1 MEKKTQKRKDRRVEM
16 SVEGLKDDFAW
27 HLRYSLA
34 KGDTRA
40 TERDEYTAF
49 AMAVR
54 DRLVERWI
62 STQEEYARQNTKR
75 VYYMSLEFLI
85 GRLLGNNV
93 INLKAD
99 QLCREAL
106 KEYGIDWNS
115 LRDYE
120 SDAGLGNGGLG
131 RLAACYIDSMSTLN
145 LAGMGY
151 GLRYDYGIFRQKIV
165 NGCQVEEPDHWL
177 KNGYPWEMARP
188 EYAQHVHFGG
198 HVECRTDG
206 GKQQWYWVP
215 AETVEGVPYDL
226 PIVGYD
232 KAVNSLRLWSA
243 KAVDDFDLANFDKG
257 SYVEA
262 VEQKVLAE
270 NLTKVLY
277 PNDNTM
283 QGKELRLRQQ
293 YFFVACSLRD
303 ILRRFRQTNDNWEA
317 LPDKVFIQL
326 NDTHPTLVVP
336 ELMRILIDLEGLDWD
351 KAWDLTRR
359 STGYTNHTILQEAL
373 EKWPVPM
380 MERLLPRHL
389 QIIYEING
397 RFLQEISSLYPG
409 DIKKLQR
416 MSLIDENG
424 ERYVRMAN
432 LCVVGTSSVNGVA
445 ELHTEI
451 LKKTLFKDFYEL
463 WPEKFHNVTNGI
475 TPRRWLL
482 KANPSLSQLI
492 SESIGDSWITHL
504 DDLKKLEKF
513 ADDSNF
519 LSAMAKIKR
528 SNKGQLANWTKKN
541 LGIELNPDAIFDVQV
556 KRLHEY
562 KRQLM
567 LALYIVMFYN
577 RLLGDK
583 SYDPVPRQFIFAAKA
598 APGYYMAKL
607 IIRFEDEG
615 QAICRVSP
623 RLSRFAC
630 REDHAGLR
638 GFRADI
644 SRGHGGVWNGQ
655 HEVHDERCADSG
667 HLRRRERRDPPRGG
681 RREHVPLRPQ
691 DRGRGEAPPD
701 LRLEG
706 LVREGPRDQ
715 AGARHDQGERL
726 LASRAGALRADSP
739 LAPRLQR
746 LLHASRRPSLLQRG
760 AGPCRRRVPR
770 REKVEPHVARQRR
783 AFGLLLV
790 RPLRD
795 GVRSRHLARE
805 PRQALRELR
814 SSLRPSPRWI
824 SGAAIVFSAATTHA
838 GMSAFRRN
846 S

>member
-1 MEKKTQKRKDRRVEM
+1 MEKKVQRKKDRRVEM
-16 SVEGLKDDFAW
+16 SVEGLKEDFAW

-198 HVECRTDG
+198 HVECRTEG
-206 GKQQWYWVP
+206 GRQQWYWVP
-215 AETVEGVPYDL
+215 AETVQGIPYDL

-243 KAVDDFDLANFDKG
+243 KAVDDFDLADFDKG

-277 PNDNTM
+277 PNDNTS

-303 ILRRFRQTNDNWEA
+303 ILRRFRQTNDSWDA

-326 NDTHPTLVVP
+326 NDTHPTLVIP
-336 ELMRILIDLEGLDWD
+336 ELMRILIDHEGLDWD

-513 ADDSNF
+513 ANDSNF
-519 LSAMAKIKR
+519 LAAMAKIKR

-567 LALYIVMFYN
+567 LAIYIVMFYN
-577 RLLGDK
+577 RLLNDPK
-583 SYDPVPRQFIFAAKA
+583 YDPVPRQFIFAAKA

-607 IIRFEDEG
+607 IIRFIHGIAGVVNSNPKTRGKLSVAFLPDY
-615 QAICRVSP
+615 RVSLAEKIMP
-623 RLSRFAC
+623 ASEVSEQISLAGMEASGTGNMKFMMNGALTLGTYDGANVEIH
-630 REDHAGLR
+630 REVGDENMFLFGLR
-638 GFRADI
+638 TEDVAK
-644 SRGHGGVWNGQ
+644 
-655 HEVHDERCADSG
+655 
-667 HLRRRERRDPPRGG
+667 
-681 RREHVPLRPQ
+681 LRPTYVSKDWYAKDPEIKAALDMIKANVFSLLEPGLFEPILRSLLDYNDYYMLLADLRSYSEAQ
-691 DRGRGEAPPD
+691 DRVDAAYRDAKKWN
-701 LRLEG
+701 RMS
-706 LVREGPRDQ
+706 LVN
-715 AGARHDQGERL
+715 
-726 LASRAGALRADSP
+726 
-739 LAPRLQR
+739 
-746 LLHASRRPSLLQRG
+746 
-760 AGPCRRRVPR
+760 
-770 REKVEPHVARQRR
+770 VARSGFFSSDRSVMEY
-783 AFGLLLV
+783 A
-790 RPLRD
+790 RD
-795 GVRSRHLARE
+795 IWHI
-805 PRQALRELR
+805 
-814 SSLRPSPRWI
+814 SP
-824 SGAAIVFSAATTHA
+824 VKF
-838 GMSAFRRN
+838 
-846 S
+846 

>member
-1 MEKKTQKRKDRRVEM
+1 MEKKAQKRKDRRVEM

-206 GKQQWYWVP
+206 GRQQWYWVP

-303 ILRRFRQTNDNWEA
+303 ILRRFRQTNDSWDA

-336 ELMRILIDLEGLDWD
+336 ELMRILIDIEGLDWD

-451 LKKTLFKDFYEL
+451 LKSTLFKDFYEL

-492 SESIGDSWITHL
+492 TESIGDSWITRL

-513 ADDSNF
+513 ANDSNF

-567 LALYIVMFYN
+567 LAIYIVMFYN
-577 RLLGDK
+577 RLINNPK
-583 SYDPVPRQFIFAAKA
+583 YDPVPRQFIFAAKA

-607 IIRFEDEG
+607 IIRFIHGIAGVVNSNPKTRGKLSVAFLPDY
-615 QAICRVSP
+615 RVSLAEKIMP
-623 RLSRFAC
+623 ASEVSEQISLAGMEASGTGNMKFMMNGALTLGTYDGANVEIH
-630 REDHAGLR
+630 REVGDENMFLFGLR
-638 GFRADI
+638 TEDVAK
-644 SRGHGGVWNGQ
+644 
-655 HEVHDERCADSG
+655 
-667 HLRRRERRDPPRGG
+667 
-681 RREHVPLRPQ
+681 LRPTYVSKDWYAKDPEIKAALDMIKANVFSLLEPGLFEPILRSLLDYNDYYMLLADLRSYSEAQ
-691 DRGRGEAPPD
+691 DRVDAAYRDAKKWN
-701 LRLEG
+701 RMS
-706 LVREGPRDQ
+706 LVN
-715 AGARHDQGERL
+715 
-726 LASRAGALRADSP
+726 
-739 LAPRLQR
+739 
-746 LLHASRRPSLLQRG
+746 
-760 AGPCRRRVPR
+760 
-770 REKVEPHVARQRR
+770 VARSGFFSSDRSVMEY
-783 AFGLLLV
+783 A
-790 RPLRD
+790 RD
-795 GVRSRHLARE
+795 IWHV
-805 PRQALRELR
+805 
-814 SSLRPSPRWI
+814 SP
-824 SGAAIVFSAATTHA
+824 VKL
-838 GMSAFRRN
+838 
-846 S
+846 

>member
-1 MEKKTQKRKDRRVEM
+1 MEKKTQKKNKDRRVEM
-16 SVEGLKDDFAW
+16 SVEGLKEDFAW

-34 KGDTRA
+34 KGDERA
-40 TERDEYTAF
+40 TDRDRYTAF
-49 AMAVR
+49 ANAVR

-62 STQEEYARQNTKR
+62 STQEEYSHQNTKR

-99 QLCREAL
+99 RLCSEAL
-106 KEYGIDWNS
+106 KDYGINWND

-120 SDAGLGNGGLG
+120 TDAGLGNGGLG

-151 GLRYDYGIFRQKIV
+151 GLRYDYGIFRQRIV

-177 KNGYPWEMARP
+177 KDGYPWEMARP

-198 HVECRTDG
+198 HVECRNDHG
-206 GKQQWYWVP
+206 RQQWYWIP
-215 AETVEGVPYDL
+215 AETVQGVPYDL

-243 KAVDDFDLANFDKG
+243 KAVDDFDLADFDKG

-277 PNDNTM
+277 PNDNTT

-303 ILRRFRQTNDNWEA
+303 ILRRFRQTNDSWDA

-326 NDTHPTLVVP
+326 NDTHPTLVIP
-336 ELMRILIDLEGLDWD
+336 ELMRILIDIEGLDWD

-416 MSLIDENG
+416 MSLIDEGG

-432 LCVVGTSSVNGVA
+432 LCIVGTSSVNGVA
-445 ELHTEI
+445 ELPTEI
-451 LKKTLFKDFYEL
+451 LKSTLFKDFYEL

-492 SESIGDSWITHL
+492 SESIGENWITHL

-513 ADDSNF
+513 SKNDAF
-519 LSAMAKIKR
+519 LSALAKIK
-528 SNKGQLANWTKKN
+528 SCNKRQLANWTKKN
-541 LGIELNPDAIFDVQV
+541 LGIELNPDAIYDVQV

-567 LALYIVMFYN
+567 LAIYIVMFYN
-577 RLLGDK
+577 RLLNDSK
-583 SYDPVPRQFIFAAKA
+583 YDPVPRQFIFAAKA

-607 IIRFEDEG
+607 IIRFIHGIAGVVNSNPKTRGKLSVAFLPDY
-615 QAICRVSP
+615 RVSLAEKIMP
-623 RLSRFAC
+623 ASEVSEQISLAGMEASGTGNMKFMMNGALTLGTYDGANVEIH
-630 REDHAGLR
+630 REVGDENMFLFGLR
-638 GFRADI
+638 TEDVAK
-644 SRGHGGVWNGQ
+644 
-655 HEVHDERCADSG
+655 
-667 HLRRRERRDPPRGG
+667 
-681 RREHVPLRPQ
+681 LRPTYVSKDWYKKDPEIKAALDMIKANVFSLLEPGLFEPILRSLLEYNDYYMLLADLRSYSEAQ
-691 DRGRGEAPPD
+691 DRVDAAYRNAKKWNQMS
-701 LRLEG
+701 
-706 LVREGPRDQ
+706 LVNIARSGFFSSDRAVMEYARDIW
-715 AGARHDQGERL
+715 
-726 LASRAGALRADSP
+726 
-739 LAPRLQR
+739 
-746 LLHASRRPSLLQRG
+746 
-760 AGPCRRRVPR
+760 
-770 REKVEPHVARQRR
+770 HVKPVQ
-783 AFGLLLV
+783 L
-790 RPLRD
+790 
-795 GVRSRHLARE
+795 
-805 PRQALRELR
+805 
-814 SSLRPSPRWI
+814 
-824 SGAAIVFSAATTHA
+824 
-838 GMSAFRRN
+838 
-846 S
+846 

>member
-1 MEKKTQKRKDRRVEM
+1 MEKKTQRKNKDRRVEM
-16 SVEGLKDDFAW
+16 SVEGLKEDFAW

-34 KGDTRA
+34 KGDERA
-40 TERDEYTAF
+40 TDRDRYTAF
-49 AMAVR
+49 ANAVR

-62 STQEEYARQNTKR
+62 STQEEYSHQNTKR

-99 QLCREAL
+99 QLCRDAL
-106 KEYGIDWNS
+106 EEYGINWND

-120 SDAGLGNGGLG
+120 TDAGLGNGGLG

-151 GLRYDYGIFRQKIV
+151 GLRYDYGIFRQRIV
-165 NGCQVEEPDHWL
+165 NGCQVEAPDHWL
-177 KNGYPWEMARP
+177 KDGYPWEMARP

-198 HVECRTDG
+198 HVECRSDHG
-206 GKQQWYWVP
+206 RQQWYWIP
-215 AETVEGVPYDL
+215 AETVQGVPYDL

-243 KAVDDFDLANFDKG
+243 KAVDDFDLADFDKG

-277 PNDNTM
+277 PNDNTT

-303 ILRRFRQTNDNWEA
+303 ILRRFRQTNESWDA

-326 NDTHPTLVVP
+326 NDTHPTLVIP
-336 ELMRILIDLEGLDWD
+336 ELMRVLIDVEGLDWD

-416 MSLIDENG
+416 MSLIDEGG

-451 LKKTLFKDFYEL
+451 LKSTLFKDFYEL

-513 ADDSNF
+513 SGDANF
-519 LSAMAKIKR
+519 LAAMAKIKR

-567 LALYIVMFYN
+567 LAIYIVMFYN
-577 RLLGDK
+577 RLLHDPK
-583 SYDPVPRQFIFAAKA
+583 FDPVPRQFIFAAKA

-607 IIRFEDEG
+607 IIRFIHGIAGVVNSNPKTRGKLSVAFLPDY
-615 QAICRVSP
+615 RVSLAEKIMP
-623 RLSRFAC
+623 ASEVSEQISLAGMEASGTGNMKFMMNGALTLGTYDGANVEIH
-630 REDHAGLR
+630 REVGDDNMFLFGLR
-638 GFRADI
+638 TEDVAK
-644 SRGHGGVWNGQ
+644 
-655 HEVHDERCADSG
+655 
-667 HLRRRERRDPPRGG
+667 
-681 RREHVPLRPQ
+681 LRPTYVSKDWYRKDPEIKAALDMIKANVFSLLEPGLFDPILRSLLEYNDYYMLLADLRSYSEAQ
-691 DRGRGEAPPD
+691 DRVDAAYRDAKKWNQMS
-701 LRLEG
+701 
-706 LVREGPRDQ
+706 LVNIARSGFFSSDRAVMEYARDIW
-715 AGARHDQGERL
+715 
-726 LASRAGALRADSP
+726 
-739 LAPRLQR
+739 
-746 LLHASRRPSLLQRG
+746 
-760 AGPCRRRVPR
+760 
-770 REKVEPHVARQRR
+770 HVQPVK
-783 AFGLLLV
+783 L
-790 RPLRD
+790 
-795 GVRSRHLARE
+795 
-805 PRQALRELR
+805 
-814 SSLRPSPRWI
+814 
-824 SGAAIVFSAATTHA
+824 
-838 GMSAFRRN
+838 
-846 S
+846 

>member
-1 MEKKTQKRKDRRVEM
+1 MEKKIRKHKDRRVEM
-16 SVEGLKDDFAW
+16 SVEGLKEDFAW

-34 KGDTRA
+34 KGEERA
-40 TERDEYTAF
+40 TARDVYTAF
-49 AMAVR
+49 ATAVR

-62 STQEEYARQNTKR
+62 STQEEYSHQNTKR

-99 QLCREAL
+99 RLCSDAL
-106 KEYGIDWNS
+106 KDYGIDWND
-115 LRDYE
+115 LRDFE
-120 SDAGLGNGGLG
+120 TDAGLGNGGLG

-188 EYAQHVHFGG
+188 EYAQQVHFGG
-198 HVECRTDG
+198 HVECRATNG
-206 GKQQWYWVP
+206 RQQWYWIP
-215 AETVEGVPYDL
+215 DETVQGIPYDM

-243 KAVDDFDLANFDKG
+243 KAVDDFDLADFDKG

-277 PNDNTM
+277 PNDNTT

-303 ILRRFRQTNDNWEA
+303 ILRRFRQTNDNWDA

-326 NDTHPTLVVP
+326 NDTHPTLVIP
-336 ELMRILIDLEGLDWD
+336 ELMRILLDHEGLDWD

-359 STGYTNHTILQEAL
+359 TTGYTNHTILQEAL

-397 RFLQEISSLYPG
+397 RFLQEVSSLYPG

-416 MSLIDENG
+416 MSLIEESG

-432 LCVVGTSSVNGVA
+432 LCLVGTSSVNGVA
-445 ELHTEI
+445 QLHTEI
-451 LKKTLFKDFYEL
+451 LKSTLFKDFYEL

-492 SESIGDSWITHL
+492 TEKIGDSWITHL

-513 ADDSNF
+513 ADDGSF
-519 LSAMAKIKR
+519 LDSLGKIKL
-528 SNKGQLANWTKKN
+528 SNKRQLSDWTKKN
-541 LGIELNPDAIFDVQV
+541 LGIRLNPDAIFDVQV

-577 RLLGDK
+577 RLVSNPK
-583 SYDPVPRQFIFAAKA
+583 YDPVPRQFIFAAKA

-607 IIRFEDEG
+607 IIRFIHGIAGVVNSNPKTRDKLSVSFLPDY
-615 QAICRVSP
+615 RVSLAEKIMP
-623 RLSRFAC
+623 ASEVSEQISLAGMEASGTGNMKFMMNGALTLGTYDGANVEIH
-630 REDHAGLR
+630 REVGDENMFLFGLR
-638 GFRADI
+638 TEDVAK
-644 SRGHGGVWNGQ
+644 
-655 HEVHDERCADSG
+655 
-667 HLRRRERRDPPRGG
+667 
-681 RREHVPLRPQ
+681 LRPTYVSKEYYAKDPEIKQALDMVKANVFSLLEPGLFDPILRSLLEYNDYYMLLADLKSYSEAQ
-691 DRGRGEAPPD
+691 DRVDAAYRDAKKWN
-701 LRLEG
+701 RMS
-706 LVREGPRDQ
+706 LVNIARSGFFSSDRAVMEYARDIW
-715 AGARHDQGERL
+715 HV
-726 LASRAGALRADSP
+726 SP
-739 LAPRLQR
+739 VKL
-746 LLHASRRPSLLQRG
+746 
-760 AGPCRRRVPR
+760 
-770 REKVEPHVARQRR
+770 
-783 AFGLLLV
+783 
-790 RPLRD
+790 
-795 GVRSRHLARE
+795 
-805 PRQALRELR
+805 
-814 SSLRPSPRWI
+814 
-824 SGAAIVFSAATTHA
+824 
-838 GMSAFRRN
+838 
-846 S
+846 

>member
-1 MEKKTQKRKDRRVEM
+1 MEKKAQKRKDRRVEM

-206 GKQQWYWVP
+206 GRQQWYWVP

-303 ILRRFRQTNDNWEA
+303 ILRRFRQTNDSWDA

-326 NDTHPTLVVP
+326 NDTHPTLVV
-336 ELMRILIDLEGLDWD
+336 LTG
-351 KAWDLTRR
+351 TRR
-359 STGYTNHTILQEAL
+359 
-373 EKWPVPM
+373 
-380 MERLLPRHL
+380 
-389 QIIYEING
+389 
-397 RFLQEISSLYPG
+397 
-409 DIKKLQR
+409 
-416 MSLIDENG
+416 
-424 ERYVRMAN
+424 
-432 LCVVGTSSVNGVA
+432 GT
-445 ELHTEI
+445 
-451 LKKTLFKDFYEL
+451 
-463 WPEKFHNVTNGI
+463 
-475 TPRRWLL
+475 
-482 KANPSLSQLI
+482 
-492 SESIGDSWITHL
+492 
-504 DDLKKLEKF
+504 
-513 ADDSNF
+513 
-519 LSAMAKIKR
+519 
-528 SNKGQLANWTKKN
+528 
-541 LGIELNPDAIFDVQV
+541 
-556 KRLHEY
+556 
-562 KRQLM
+562 
-567 LALYIVMFYN
+567 
-577 RLLGDK
+577 
-583 SYDPVPRQFIFAAKA
+583 
-598 APGYYMAKL
+598 
-607 IIRFEDEG
+607 
-615 QAICRVSP
+615 
-623 RLSRFAC
+623 
-630 REDHAGLR
+630 
-638 GFRADI
+638 
-644 SRGHGGVWNGQ
+644 
-655 HEVHDERCADSG
+655 
-667 HLRRRERRDPPRGG
+667 
-681 RREHVPLRPQ
+681 
-691 DRGRGEAPPD
+691 
-701 LRLEG
+701 
-706 LVREGPRDQ
+706 
-715 AGARHDQGERL
+715 
-726 LASRAGALRADSP
+726 
-739 LAPRLQR
+739 
-746 LLHASRRPSLLQRG
+746 
-760 AGPCRRRVPR
+760 
-770 REKVEPHVARQRR
+770 
-783 AFGLLLV
+783 
-790 RPLRD
+790 
-795 GVRSRHLARE
+795 
-805 PRQALRELR
+805 
-814 SSLRPSPRWI
+814 
-824 SGAAIVFSAATTHA
+824 
-838 GMSAFRRN
+838 
-846 S
+846 

>member
-1 MEKKTQKRKDRRVEM
+1 MEKKTQRKNKDRRVEM
-16 SVEGLKDDFAW
+16 SVEGLKEDFAW

-34 KGDTRA
+34 KGDERA
-40 TERDEYTAF
+40 TDRDRYTAF
-49 AMAVR
+49 ANAVR

-62 STQEEYARQNTKR
+62 STQEEYSHQNTKR

-99 QLCREAL
+99 QLCRDAL
-106 KEYGIDWNS
+106 EEYGINWND

-120 SDAGLGNGGLG
+120 TDAGLGNGGLG

-151 GLRYDYGIFRQKIV
+151 GLRYDYGIFRQRIV

-198 HVECRTDG
+198 HVECRSDHG
-206 GKQQWYWVP
+206 RQQWYWIP
-215 AETVEGVPYDL
+215 AETVQGVPYDL

-243 KAVDDFDLANFDKG
+243 KAVDDFDLADFDKG

-277 PNDNTM
+277 PNDNTT

-303 ILRRFRQTNDNWEA
+303 ILRRFRQTNESWDA

-326 NDTHPTLVVP
+326 NDTHPTLVIP
-336 ELMRILIDLEGLDWD
+336 ELMRVLIDVEGLDWD

-416 MSLIDENG
+416 MSLIDEGG

-451 LKKTLFKDFYEL
+451 LKSTLFKDFYEL

-513 ADDSNF
+513 SGDANF
-519 LSAMAKIKR
+519 LAAMAKIKR

-567 LALYIVMFYN
+567 LAIYIVMFYN
-577 RLLGDK
+577 RLLHDPK
-583 SYDPVPRQFIFAAKA
+583 FDPVPRQFIFAAKA

-607 IIRFEDEG
+607 IIRFIHGIAGVVNSNPKTRGKLSVAFLPDY
-615 QAICRVSP
+615 RVSLAEKIMP
-623 RLSRFAC
+623 ASEVSEQISLAGMEASGTGNMKFMMNGALTLGTYDGANVEIH
-630 REDHAGLR
+630 REVGDDNMFLFGLR
-638 GFRADI
+638 TEDVAK
-644 SRGHGGVWNGQ
+644 
-655 HEVHDERCADSG
+655 
-667 HLRRRERRDPPRGG
+667 
-681 RREHVPLRPQ
+681 LRPTYVSKDWYRKDPEIKAALDMIKANVFSLLEPGLFDPILRSLLEYNDYYMLLADLRSYSEAQ
-691 DRGRGEAPPD
+691 DRVDAAYRDAKKWNQMS
-701 LRLEG
+701 
-706 LVREGPRDQ
+706 LVNIARSGFFSSDRAVMEYARDIW
-715 AGARHDQGERL
+715 
-726 LASRAGALRADSP
+726 
-739 LAPRLQR
+739 
-746 LLHASRRPSLLQRG
+746 
-760 AGPCRRRVPR
+760 
-770 REKVEPHVARQRR
+770 HVQPVK
-783 AFGLLLV
+783 L
-790 RPLRD
+790 
-795 GVRSRHLARE
+795 
-805 PRQALRELR
+805 
-814 SSLRPSPRWI
+814 
-824 SGAAIVFSAATTHA
+824 
-838 GMSAFRRN
+838 
-846 S
+846 